1 MGKGSGGT
9 QFNSCMYDVGYVYV
23 YMYTCVYMHYLFYS
37 ILFITV
43 NKASKSNFERNKER
57 IKTIKLTINKKG
69 TVKFNIPLVLLI

>member
-1 MGKGSGGT
+1 
-9 QFNSCMYDVGYVYV
+9 
-23 YMYTCVYMHYLFYS
+23 MHYLFYS

-57 IKTIKLTINKKG
+57 IKTIKITINKKG